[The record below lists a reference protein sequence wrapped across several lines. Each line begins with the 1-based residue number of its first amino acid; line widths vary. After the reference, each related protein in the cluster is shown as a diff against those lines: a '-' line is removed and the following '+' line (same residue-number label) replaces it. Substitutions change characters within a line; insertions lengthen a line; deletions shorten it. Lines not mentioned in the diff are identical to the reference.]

1 MARAS
6 LFQRCKFLPPL
17 VGSSHAKPFVAV
29 RDDLDHAALQQGCI
43 MSRNNPDLSSL
54 WLSPFVVASRLPT
67 LFTEAL
73 NPDPTKR
80 VETNRM
86 VAEKVAAFQD
96 GVLGAQLAFGA
107 AFIENA
113 TALAF
118 GKLPAATAKDMAS
131 SMVRAGLAPAARM
144 VKANAK
150 RLRKT

>member
-1 MARAS
+1 
-6 LFQRCKFLPPL
+6 

-29 RDDLDHAALQQGCI
+29 QYDSGHAALQHEGMS
-43 MSRNNPDLSSL
+43 MSRNNVDLSGL
-54 WLSPFVVASRLPT
+54 WLSPFVIASRLPT

-86 VAEKVAAFQD
+86 VAEKVSALQD
-96 GVLGAQLAFGA
+96 GILGAQLAFGR

-118 GKLPAATAKDMAS
+118 GKVPASSANDTAS
-131 SMVRAGLAPAARM
+131 SMMNAGLAPAARM

-150 RLRKT
+150 RLRKK

>member
-1 MARAS
+1 M
-6 LFQRCKFLPPL
+6 
-17 VGSSHAKPFVAV
+17 
-29 RDDLDHAALQQGCI
+29 
-43 MSRNNPDLSSL
+43 
-54 WLSPFVVASRLPT
+54 PT